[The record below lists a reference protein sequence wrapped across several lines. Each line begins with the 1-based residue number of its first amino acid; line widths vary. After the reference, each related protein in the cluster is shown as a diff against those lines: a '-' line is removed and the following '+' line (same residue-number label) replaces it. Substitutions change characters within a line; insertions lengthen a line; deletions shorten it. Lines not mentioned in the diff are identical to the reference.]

1 MKPKHYDMPIPPIE
15 FILKNNL
22 CYSSG
27 SIVALAST
35 WDKRGTSVQDL
46 EKIIQHAKFLIE
58 HIKKQ

>member
-1 MKPKHYDMPIPPIE
+1 MPIPPIE